1 MKYLEMGHSY
11 PYFNRNYFI
20 EKEDIDNFSTE
31 HNNEG
36 IYRSAYYYN
45 TNDKEEIKD
54 SYLFS
59 DFYMDFDNEENP
71 ELAKED
77 LLYVI
82 WRMHYKL
89 SYNLPIEAFR
99 IYFSGKKGFHLIIP
113 HQYLGIEPRKD
124 LDNVFRWIAAGLQE
138 EVPNETIDMVVYE
151 RRRLWRLEN
160 SKHIDTKLFK
170 IPIEYKE
177 LVNLSLEKIKE
188 LAKKPRKL
196 IYPEPTF
203 SVSAN
208 KIYLKEIKELEESV
222 TREKERYKNYVP
234 KEKVFDL
241 DNLPDYITQ
250 LLEEGPVVGF
260 RNETAAALTSFYL
273 QVGYNEDETLEAI
286 MNWNNNSLPKNEV
299 KATVHSV
306 FKNKFIYSKK
316 RFQAL
321 ADKDLSV
328 IKTPIRQ
335 KQKPIWKKGGNN
347 NNGHI

>member
-1 MKYLEMGHSY
+1 MIELSQEKIITQKDMKYLEMGHSY

-20 EKEDIDNFSTE
+20 EKEDIDKFSTE

-45 TNDKEEIKD
+45 TNNKEEIKD

-160 SKHIDTKLFK
+160 SKHIDT
-170 IPIEYKE
+170 
-177 LVNLSLEKIKE
+177 
-188 LAKKPRKL
+188 
-196 IYPEPTF
+196 
-203 SVSAN
+203 
-208 KIYLKEIKELEESV
+208 
-222 TREKERYKNYVP
+222 REKERYKNYVP

-250 LLEEGPVVGF
+250 LLEEGPIIRF

-321 ADKDLSV
+321 ANKDLSV
-328 IKTPIRQ
+328 VKTPIRQ
-335 KQKPIWKKGGNN
+335 KQKPIWKKGGQ
-347 NNGHI
+347 